1 VSKHIP
7 VIPAALLLGFVAFA
21 GGCSKRPDSIVVTT
35 TMLQEA
41 ARDVLGGLK
50 EPEVVLLLP
59 PGSCPG
65 QFDLSPRSLP
75 ALRSARAVIRHDY
88 QGVLE
93 QKMEQIGAKGI
104 AVVSIPT
111 PASLLVPGN
120 YAALAR
126 RVAEILCEKFPGQRD
141 KIQGSLAKIQERAQA
156 LGLKVRERA
165 ARWKGVPVIA
175 SFNQKEFCEYLGLDV
190 VGVIQR
196 PEEVSPREF
205 EELLGQKAAAV
216 IANLQEGV
224 QAAESLAKR
233 KGVPVVVLS
242 NFPDTE
248 GYGTGYEGLMEA
260 NLKRLEQVLGKTQ
273 PDEAT
278 NEK

>member
-1 VSKHIP
+1 MSKHVP
-7 VIPAALLLGFVAFA
+7 VILAALLLGLVAFA

-41 ARDVLGGLK
+41 AREVLGGLK

-65 QFDLSPRSLP
+65 HFDLSPRSLP
-75 ALRSARAVIRHDY
+75 ALRSARAVIQHDY

-104 AVVSIPT
+104 AVVSIAT
-111 PASLLVPGN
+111 PASLLVPDN

-126 RVAEILCEKFPGQRD
+126 GVAGILCEKFPGQRD
-141 KIQGSLAKIQERAQA
+141 KIQGSLAKIQGRAQA

-175 SFNQKEFCEYLGLDV
+175 SFNQKEFCEYLGLEV
-190 VGVIQR
+190 VGIVRR

-233 KGVPVVVLS
+233 KGIPLVVFS
-242 NFPDTE
+242 NFPDAE
-248 GYGTGYEGLMEA
+248 GYGKGYEGLMEA
-260 NLKRLEQVLGKTQ
+260 NLAKLGEALGK
-273 PDEAT
+273 
-278 NEK
+278 